1 MKKLKIEIFHFLQGF
16 GRFKNNKYYGG
27 NMKTLIPTFI
37 ENLLDNTLKEK
48 PFTILASRPSVGKTS
63 LALQI
68 CSIAMKKEKNVLIF
82 SVEVNGKNI
91 KERLGKQTK
100 VLNTEFQNNYLTI
113 DDKSAIT
120 VEEIISRI
128 KNHLNS
134 KEALPELIII
144 DYAQLLRFSTDDSTN
159 RELLKLKKFTQA
171 HNLTV
176 ILLSQMSNDDSL
188 TDEQRITEMNVNP
201 EIADYIWILDRK
213 LQDAECQLRIFKPG
227 NIDLKLA
234 KLNFNEASL
243 LFE

>member
-1 MKKLKIEIFHFLQGF
+1 M
-16 GRFKNNKYYGG
+16 
-27 NMKTLIPTFI
+27 
-37 ENLLDNTLKEK
+37 
-48 PFTILASRPSVGKTS
+48 
-63 LALQI
+63 
-68 CSIAMKKEKNVLIF
+68 
-82 SVEVNGKNI
+82 
-91 KERLGKQTK
+91 
-100 VLNTEFQNNYLTI
+100 
-113 DDKSAIT
+113 
-120 VEEIISRI
+120 EEIISRI

-144 DYAQLLRFSTDDSTN
+144 DYAQLLRFSTDDSLN